1 MSENKTGPLAAFKGF
16 TKDLTCR
23 GFKYEL
29 DQTYEQ
35 AEPARLCSS
44 GFHAVTWPLDA
55 FSYYPP
61 GESVYHEV
69 QLEGVDPKR
78 QGDSKVAGRKI
89 TVGAAVSIPGIVKAH
104 IELVLSQTLKKGSKH
119 VEDDRSAS
127 SATGYRSASSAT
139 GDRSA
144 SSATGYRSASSATGY
159 QSASS
164 ATGDRSAS
172 SATGYQSA
180 SSATGDRSASS
191 ATGYRSASSATGYRS
206 ASSATGDRSASLNT
220 GNFGTSRVSRSDG
233 DGPEA
238 VAIATGYKGSAAGSE
253 GDWLVLTERDDNA
266 RIVGMKTVRVDG
278 KRVKADVFY
287 ELIDGK
293 VTEVK

>member
-172 SATGYQSA
+172 SATGY
-180 SSATGDRSASS
+180 
-191 ATGYRSASSATGYRS
+191 RSASSATGYRS